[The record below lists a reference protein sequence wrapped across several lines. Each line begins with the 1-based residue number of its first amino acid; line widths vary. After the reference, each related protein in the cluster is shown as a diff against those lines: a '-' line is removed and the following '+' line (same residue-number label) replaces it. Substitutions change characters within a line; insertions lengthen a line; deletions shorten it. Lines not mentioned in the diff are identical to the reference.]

1 MKDGQVA
8 IVTGGASGIGRALA
22 EEIARRGV
30 EVVIADL
37 QTELAEQ
44 AAERIRQQRG
54 RATAKQLDVR
64 DAAAFADLARE
75 TARRTGRIDYLF
87 NNAGIGRGGEISTY
101 TQEDWDAVIDV
112 NLRGVAYGIRAVY
125 PIFIEQRAGHIINTA
140 STAGLISTPGLG
152 GYSATKHA
160 VVGLSKALR
169 IEARS
174 HGVKV
179 SALCPGV
186 IRTPLLGKGLSQ
198 FPGVREEDARKL
210 WDRFRPMEPQDF
222 ARAALDC
229 VARNQ
234 ALIVIPRWYRALWL
248 IERLSPW
255 AWESLGTLFHERAK
269 LELDALIEKAKRAD
283 SPLAGAGDGVEGVR
297 ATSPST

>member
-22 EEIARRGV
+22 EELARRGV

-44 AAERIRQQRG
+44 VAAGIRQQRG
-54 RATAKQLDVR
+54 RATAKPLDVR

-75 TARRTGRIDYLF
+75 TVRRAGRIDYLF
-87 NNAGIGRGGEISTY
+87 NNAGIGRSGEISTY
-101 TQEDWDAVIDV
+101 TLSDWDDVVDV

-125 PIFIEQRAGHIINTA
+125 PIFIEQRAGHIVNTA
-140 STAGLISTPGLG
+140 STAGLIATPGLG

-169 IEARS
+169 IEAKA

-179 SALCPGV
+179 SVLCPGV

-198 FPGVREEDARKL
+198 YPGVREEDARKL
-210 WDRFRPMEPQDF
+210 WDRFRPMEPSDF

-229 VARNQ
+229 VRKNQ
-234 ALIVIPRWYRALWL
+234 AVIIVPRWYRALWL
-248 IERLSPW
+248 IERLSPTV
-255 AWESLGTLFHERAK
+255 AESLGTLFHERARVE
-269 LELDALIEKAKRAD
+269 LEALIEKAKRAD
-283 SPLAGAGDGVEGVR
+283 PVRVEASAGVEGVR
-297 ATSPST
+297 TSPST